1 MIEFCVIVEDEADA
15 QIACCLAER
24 VLVDKLEWLYPSH
37 LQHMFKWS
45 GFQENTNYSRWQ
57 DIGDIIEQF
66 KQRGFRV
73 PKYLGHGK
81 DGRLKA
87 DGAATMKILNL
98 IGLLQHKMQRQIAVV
113 LFIRDLDNQPER
125 RAGMEQVRKEHAALQ
140 PVLRINIGTANRM
153 REAWVLNGL
162 IPSIPEEKR
171 LLNEIKE
178 KLSFD
183 SCEEAHRLRSTSGL
197 EPDRLRNPKV
207 VVELLTGGDKLRER
221 QCWEETSLDKLHSIG
236 TQTGLAD
243 YLTEIE
249 QRLIPLPCT
258 I

>member
-24 VLVDKLEWLYPSH
+24 VLVDKVEWLDPSL
-37 LQHMFKWS
+37 LQHLFKWS
-45 GFQENTNYSRWQ
+45 GLQDNTSYSRWQ

-81 DGRLKA
+81 NGPLKA
-87 DGAATMKILNL
+87 DGASTMKILNL
-98 IGLLQHKMQRQIAVV
+98 IGLLQHKMNRPIKAV

-125 RAGMEQVRKEHAALQ
+125 RTGMEQAREEHAALQ
-140 PVLRINIGTANRM
+140 PDLRTIIGTANRM
-153 REAWVLNGL
+153 REAWVLNGF
-162 IPSIPEEKR
+162 IPSRPEEKR
-171 LLNEIKE
+171 LLTELTE

-183 SCEEAHRLRSTSGL
+183 PCVEAHRLRSSSGL
-197 EPDRLRNPKV
+197 EPERLRNPKV
-207 VVELLTGGDKLRER
+207 VVELLTGGDRLRE
-221 QCWEETSLDKLHSIG
+221 QKCWEETSLNTLQSIG
-236 TQTGLAD
+236 TQTGLAE